1 MAKKDFK
8 FNIEEIIEVLS
19 ERENNDWAKVVSKI
33 TWNDGMPQID
43 IRNMN
48 LANMD
53 NNGTSGVLFGKG
65 ITLTDEEVENLI
77 RALLK
82 EGYLDDSEVLSII
95 SSRNDVFKMD
105 ISNKKNKIRI
115 KIKKVV

>member
-1 MAKKDFK
+1 MAKKEFK

-19 ERENNDWAKVVSKI
+19 EREKNDWAKVVSKI

-48 LANMD
+48 LANMESKGT
-53 NNGTSGVLFGKG
+53 NGILFGKG

-77 RALLK
+77 RALLR
-82 EGYLDDSEVLSII
+82 EGYLDDSEVLSIV
-95 SSRNDVFKMD
+95 SERNDIFKLTCN
-105 ISNKKNKIRI
+105 SKTKTI
-115 KIKKVV
+115 KIKIRKRK